1 METRSSN
8 AKKRKKKLAKN
19 RIVEDYMIVE
29 TSNNFDCFDL
39 ARTSRNFQKK
49 VYGIK
54 IALHSSEEKKTLI
67 LLGLVDDILLECVNQ
82 KHVVKKLESL
92 YKNRPTD
99 PDFQTKDFQRFLS
112 SLTIKELL
120 IYSEKEL
127 YQRFVG
133 YINQINLIKCQANF
147 PEC

>member
-1 METRSSN
+1 MAQNNPQVSIIVPTYNESQNIIGILKSIRENLPKGIHTETIVVDDNSPDGTG
-8 AKKRKKKLAKN
+8 

-82 KHVVKKLESL
+82 KHLEKKLENL
-92 YKNRPTD
+92 Y
-99 PDFQTKDFQRFLS
+99 LS
-112 SLTIKELL
+112 SNKIT
-120 IYSEKEL
+120 
-127 YQRFVG
+127 
-133 YINQINLIKCQANF
+133 QI
-147 PEC
+147 EV